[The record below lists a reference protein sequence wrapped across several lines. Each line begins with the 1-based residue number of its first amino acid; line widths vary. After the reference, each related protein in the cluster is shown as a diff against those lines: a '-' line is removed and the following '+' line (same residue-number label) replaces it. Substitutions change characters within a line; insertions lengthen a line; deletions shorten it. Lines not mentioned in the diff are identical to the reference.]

1 MSDLS
6 SPRAVVRPTPGV
18 ASKNGEHPDGPSETQ
33 RVDWGLDGPA
43 LGISI
48 SGALNAVDW
57 ARNLEWVDLAEA
69 LGLHSLWVPEM
80 HFTPTGNAAPLLSL
94 AAAAARTKRLRLAT
108 TSVLLPIHHPVRLA
122 AEVVALDHLSKGRL
136 ILGLGRGFSKP
147 LFEGFGIDPTEKRDR
162 FDESLDIMLRVFR
175 GEQPRVGGG
184 PFEVGPL
191 APMGIAERPLQ
202 RPHPP
207 LAVAAFG
214 PKGLRQA
221 ARRGLPYLASP
232 MEPFDLIAENHVRHR
247 ADLPEG
253 FDAESLPVAVM
264 RTVFVA
270 RDRSEADRA
279 LAALAREQRMPP
291 GRKLPSV
298 LARAASAPIED
309 RVVIGEIEE
318 VTERLA
324 RYRDEIGLDLLIVR
338 PQVAG
343 IDHAAR
349 RRSLEDLVGR
359 VLPALRGSA

>member
-1 MSDLS
+1 LSDAPGPQATTVPAS
-6 SPRAVVRPTPGV
+6 NTPSRTSGSPDRPS
-18 ASKNGEHPDGPSETQ
+18 ASQ
-33 RVDWGLDGPA
+33 RVDWGLDGPT

-48 SGALNAVDW
+48 SGAIGGVDW
-57 ARNLEWVDLAEA
+57 GRNLEWVDQAEA
-69 LGLHSLWVPEM
+69 LGLHSVWVPEM

-94 AAAAARTKRLRLAT
+94 AAVAARTKRIRVAT

-122 AEVVALDHLSKGRL
+122 AEVVALDHLSNGRL

-162 FDESLDIMLRVFR
+162 FDESLDIMLAIFR
-175 GEQPRVGGG
+175 GETPRTAGG

-191 APMGIAERPLQ
+191 APLGAGERPLQ

-247 ADLPEG
+247 ADLP
-253 FDAESLPVAVM
+253 AELEAGSLPVAVM

-279 LAALAREQRMPP
+279 LSALAQEQRLPP

-298 LARAASAPIED
+298 LARAAAAPVED
-309 RVVIGEIEE
+309 RVVIGEVEE

-349 RRSLEDLVGR
+349 RRSLDDLVGR
-359 VLPALRGSA
+359 VLPALRTSA